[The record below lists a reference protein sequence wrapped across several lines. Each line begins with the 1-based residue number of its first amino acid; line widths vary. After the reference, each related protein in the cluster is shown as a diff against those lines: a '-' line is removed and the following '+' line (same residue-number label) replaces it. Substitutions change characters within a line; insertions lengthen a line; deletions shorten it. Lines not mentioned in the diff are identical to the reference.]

1 MARGPEAQFGARA
14 PSADQPLA
22 GHSLCVASGK
32 GGVGK
37 TVVSAALAQLFAR
50 LGRTLLVDADLGVGN
65 AHLLQDVQPALHLGH
80 LAEGAAEVRQL
91 VIPCG
96 QGLDL
101 LAAGTGLPHM
111 SDLDPMERSRI
122 ARGLVEIE
130 EDYRTTLVDS
140 AAGVSEQT
148 LAFAVAADATLLV
161 TTPDVTAL
169 TDAYAFYKVLLQR
182 RPGAAAFLVVNRAR
196 DAREA
201 ERATVR
207 FLDVSERFLGSAPKS
222 LGWLPEDA
230 SVRVAVNQ
238 RRSIL
243 RHEPRS
249 QAARAIAELFAQV
262 ERALAPLPAAG
273 LGRGLLGEVRRGA
286 RLGA

>member
-1 MARGPEAQFGARA
+1 MASGPLPQIGAGQ
-14 PSADQPLA
+14 PSADRPLA

-50 LGRTLLVDADLGVGN
+50 LGRTLLLDGDLGVGN
-65 AHLLQDVQPALHLGH
+65 AHLLQDVQPARHLGH
-80 LAEGAAEVRQL
+80 LAEGSAAVGDL
-91 VIPCG
+91 VISCG
-96 QGLDL
+96 PGLDL

-111 SDLDPMERSRI
+111 SDLDLQQRGRI

-130 EDYRTTLVDS
+130 EEYRTSLVDS

-148 LAFAVAADATLLV
+148 LSFAVAADATLLI

-169 TDAYAFYKVLLQR
+169 TDAYAFFKVLRQR
-182 RPGAAAFLVVNRAR
+182 RPGAPTFLVVNRAR

-201 ERATVR
+201 ERATAR
-207 FLDVSERFLGSAPKS
+207 FVEVSGRFLGDAPRV

-230 SVRVAVNQ
+230 SVRLAVNQ
-238 RRSIL
+238 RRSVL

-249 QAARAIAELFAQV
+249 AVSRALADLFARL
-262 ERALAPLPAAG
+262 ERALAPLPAGG
-273 LGRGLLGEVRRGA
+273 LGRGLLGEGRRGA